1 MLKPKNVQSIGQEI
15 AIAWSDGSESYFPMA
30 FLRRHSPSA
39 ENRGETD
46 IFGQKYGGT
55 DRTDFE
61 GVTVTGWHF
70 VGNYAIRFEFS
81 DGHDTG
87 LYSFS
92 FLKELERVAQDGE
105 E

>member
-15 AIAWSDGSESYFPMA
+15 AIAWSDGTESYFPMA
-30 FLRRHSPSA
+30 FLRKHSPSA

-55 DRTDFE
+55 DRTDYD
-61 GVTVTGWHF
+61 GVTVTGWQF

-81 DGHDTG
+81 DGHGTG

-92 FLKELERVAQDGE
+92 YLKELEQVAQDGE
-105 E
+105 A